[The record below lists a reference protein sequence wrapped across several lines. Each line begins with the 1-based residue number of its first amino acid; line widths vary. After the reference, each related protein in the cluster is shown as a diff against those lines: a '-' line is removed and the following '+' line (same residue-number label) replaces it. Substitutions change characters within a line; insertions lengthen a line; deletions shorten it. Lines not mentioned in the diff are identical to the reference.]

1 MLVFLQSKT
10 NLRKKD
16 FVISKRPIQRKTCFS
31 DVGLPICLQLYSRR
45 KQWRNW
51 GCVIAPPLKKILFIL
66 KEHKDKI
73 ILLCSP
79 RFVEK
84 CYYVFI
90 LFPVIENFYSILVE
104 NIRTNC
110 YENLYQIIRRMLS
123 QCISQHSSLVSS
135 CST

>member
-1 MLVFLQSKT
+1 MLIFLQSKT

-16 FVISKRPIQRKTCFS
+16 FVISKRPIQRKKIS
-31 DVGLPICLQLYSRR
+31 DVGLPICLQLHSRR

-51 GCVIAPPLKKILFIL
+51 GSAIAPPLKKILSIL

-73 ILLCSP
+73 ILLGSP

-90 LFPVIENFYSILVE
+90 LFPAIEDFY
-104 NIRTNC
+104 
-110 YENLYQIIRRMLS
+110 
-123 QCISQHSSLVSS
+123 
-135 CST
+135 